1 MAIEYKAYYKTEIGV
16 LEIVGTENAI
26 KSIDFIAKKSVLDNK
41 IPECLKECVKQI
53 DEYFKGKRKEF
64 SLNLDPDGTD
74 FQMQVWKQLTKIPY
88 GKTVSYGDVARGIGN
103 LKASRAVGGAVGSN
117 KISIIIPCH
126 RVIGSDGSLTGFGG
140 GLWRKKWFLKHEG

>member
-1 MAIEYKAYYKTEIGV
+1 MIIGYKAFYKTEIGV

-26 KSIDFIAKKSVLDNK
+26 KSINFIAKKSMPNNK
-41 IPECLKECVKQI
+41 IPECLKECIKQL

-74 FQMQVWKQLTKIPY
+74 FQKQVWKQLTKIPF
-88 GKTVSYGDVARGIGN
+88 GRTVSYGDVARGIGN
-103 LKASRAVGGAVGSN
+103 SKASRAVGGAIGSN

-140 GLWRKKWFLKHEG
+140 GLWRKKWLLKHEG